1 MTPYTFAADFERAV
15 AALLCTSTRFFA
27 LVGPHL
33 DPTRLANPHARLLAT
48 HARLV
53 YDESGKGPGSAALAV
68 QRLRRTHEQGK
79 ITLDAMIAATE
90 YLCDAQDAGVP
101 DVDLAVAEV
110 RDVLQREAH
119 RKAITTAAETFANR
133 GSMLDVAKEIERA
146 ESIGREDAT
155 TGIELDDLQQ
165 ALIDGGTIE
174 RFPTG
179 ILELDAAT
187 GGGLAR
193 GEFAFWL
200 AAAKAGKS
208 HALVQNA
215 VIGVRNRLNVAAV
228 TLELAPEKWMA
239 RAIAGITGT
248 PVNDIIA
255 DPANSVAFKRYAE
268 LRQDGEIGRLAI
280 QKFGGHQTQLND
292 VIAWIE
298 RVEDKWNDSID
309 VLVIDYADKLAGNP
323 SIGMYEQMREVYEG
337 IRLFCV
343 ERHIWGWTASQ
354 TKRVADGVVP
364 SMNDGADSQ
373 HKIRVT
379 DMAIG
384 MARDP
389 SDGNKISVK
398 IVANRN
404 GDEGAEV
411 GPLANGF
418 AYGVLTEGVARPDLV
433 VADALVPDIDKGIF
447 D

>member
-1 MTPYTFAADFERAV
+1 MNAYPFAADFERAV
-15 AALLCTSTRFFA
+15 VALLCTSARFFA
-27 LVGPHL
+27 LVGPHV
-33 DPTRLANPHARLLAT
+33 DASRFANVHARLLVN

-53 YDESGKGPGSAALAV
+53 YDESGKGPGSTAILV

-79 ITLDAMIAATE
+79 ITLDAMITAAE
-90 YLCDAQDAGVP
+90 YLCDAQDAGLP
-101 DVDLAVAEV
+101 DVDLAVTEV
-110 RDVLQREAH
+110 REVLQREAH

-133 GSMLDVAKEIERA
+133 GSMLDIAKEIERA
-146 ESIGREDAT
+146 ESIGHEDAT

-165 ALIDGGTIE
+165 ALIDKGAVE
-174 RFPTG
+174 RYPTG

-215 VIGVRNRLNVAAV
+215 VVGVQHRLNIAAV

-239 RAIAGITGT
+239 RAVAGITGT
-248 PVNDIIA
+248 PVNDIIN
-255 DPANSVAFKRYAE
+255 DPTSSVAFKRYAE

-280 QKFGGHQTQLND
+280 QKFGGHQTQLRD
-292 VIAWIE
+292 VIAWVERIE
-298 RVEDKWNDSID
+298 EKWGDPID
-309 VLVIDYADKLAGNP
+309 AIVIDYADKLAGDP
-323 SIGMYEQMREVYEG
+323 RSSMYEQMREVYEG
-337 IRLFCV
+337 LRLFCV
-343 ERHIWGWTASQ
+343 DRHIWGWSASQ
-354 TKRVADGVVP
+354 TKRVAEGELP
-364 SMNDGADSQ
+364 SLNDAADSQ
-373 HKIRVT
+373 HKVRVA
-379 DMAIG
+379 DMMIA

-389 SDGNKISVK
+389 RDDNKISTK

-411 GPLANGF
+411 GPLPNGF
-418 AYGVLTEGVARPDLV
+418 AYGVLTENIARPDLL
-433 VADALVPDIDKGIF
+433 VAEALVPDIDKGIF